1 MKQIWAAVF
10 VLAAGTGA
18 LAGSIEP
25 GSSAPSIRI
34 CVEDSVVTP
43 FVLLRGESIATEIF
57 RTIGIRISWVRRTR
71 CEQSSSEP
79 ILVQVS
85 TGARPEYFPGA
96 LGYTRLAE
104 RQIEVFYDRVERIFE
119 TPAVPSLLG
128 HVLAHE
134 IAHVLEGIN
143 RHSAEGLMKAHWDD
157 RDYMNMY
164 PHVLPFA
171 PEDVELIRA
180 GLGLFSSR

>member
-10 VLAAGTGA
+10 GLAVGTGA
-18 LAGSIEP
+18 LASTIEP
-25 GSSAPSIRI
+25 GSASSVRV

-43 FVLLRGESIATEIF
+43 FVLIRGESIATEIF
-57 RTIGIRISWVRRTR
+57 GNIGIRLKWVRRTR
-71 CEQSSSEP
+71 CDQSS
-79 ILVQVS
+79 IAVQVS
-85 TGARPEYFPGA
+85 TGAPPGHFPGA

-119 TPAVPSLLG
+119 APAVPNLLG

-134 IAHVLEGIN
+134 IAHVLEGVN
-143 RHSAEGLMKAHWDD
+143 RHSAEGLMKAHWDS
-157 RDYMNMY
+157 RDYVQMY
-164 PHVLPFA
+164 PHLLPFA

-180 GLGLFSSR
+180 RLGAFTSR